1 MKRPHL
7 LRRLSTLR
15 PRSGRKL
22 PKQYR
27 VRNVDL
33 LAFKATKGVRDPAF
47 AELLSEIDDGAPLH
61 TGHQVELFFRGDQAF
76 DAMCDAIAGARREIL
91 LESYT
96 LKSDRTGRRIYG
108 GLREASLRGV
118 TVRVIADAVGSFE
131 TDEEFWEQIRD
142 SDVDFQLY
150 HPLLGKIWKTLYR
163 DHRKIL
169 VVDREVAFTG
179 GMNIADEYG
188 YGDEDGDAWRDTHVR
203 ARGSVAQEMAGVF
216 LEGWLRAGGE
226 PFELGEW
233 EERARDEE
241 TEAGEAR
248 LLVLDARPRRG
259 HLEAAA
265 ILAAITGA
273 ARDFVWISNAYFAPG
288 RAAVDVLGRAAARG
302 VDVRLLLQK
311 RTDAPL
317 VRHAG
322 HGWFSELISRGVR
335 IYEYQGPMLHA
346 KTLVADG
353 YASVVGST
361 NLDFRSFHFNA
372 ECNLV
377 ILDEDSGSRIATAFR
392 RDLGQAREIELGP
405 WRSRPWLH
413 RLGDRVCRW
422 LSPVL

>member
-226 PFELGEW
+226 PFEGAAASMIDPGSEGDPPGDPVEPVVVGDVDDFGDFGDRFHEDPL
-233 EERARDEE
+233 DS
-241 TEAGEAR
+241 
-248 LLVLDARPRRG
+248 LLEGDRG
-259 HLEAAA
+259 HSTS
-265 ILAAITGA
+265 LAAPAETHV
-273 ARDFVWISNAYFAPG
+273 RHCS
-288 RAAVDVLGRAAARG
+288 VDRHQLGLATVSCDGG
-302 VDVRLLLQK
+302 VDLFRQDLLDLIGERSGQ
-311 RTDAPL
+311 
-317 VRHAG
+317 
-322 HGWFSELISRGVR
+322 FSGRW
-335 IYEYQGPMLHA
+335 GP
-346 KTLVADG
+346 
-353 YASVVGST
+353 
-361 NLDFRSFHFNA
+361 
-372 ECNLV
+372 E
-377 ILDEDSGSRIATAFR
+377 
-392 RDLGQAREIELGP
+392 
-405 WRSRPWLH
+405 H
-413 RLGDRVCRW
+413 R
-422 LSPVL
+422 